1 MRIELEVEGRDVQ
14 FVIINKADAADDQA
28 KLTSRCSFPL
38 FQDLDEVGAW
48 DLHGGGKDDFFVFD
62 GQGALAAYLP
72 IDGEVP
78 PPPAAAALPTRVSWH
93 AMAGVVACMAIL

>member
-78 PPPAAAALPTRVSWH
+78 PRLSEEAGYALVNDAAVSAL
-93 AMAGVVACMAIL
+93 GQ